1 MKRTLAALLLTLS
14 PCFAFSD
21 SNWYGSLFGGV
32 NFLDFCSRD
41 YQVDLRTG
49 FAFSIS
55 AGYVFPSCLI
65 LEVEGSQRYNSIKE
79 ARFGE
84 EPLTIDGH
92 VSSTALLG
100 NCLYSCKFFK
110 PYLLSLT
117 PYFGF
122 GLGFVN
128 NQVKLKNEIFHKK
141 ATQNSFAA
149 QVILGLFKKI
159 NPYWDVSLEY
169 RFFDSRLN
177 AREHT
182 LGVKTIFYKA

>member
-1 MKRTLAALLLTLS
+1 MKRTLAAFLLIVS
-14 PCFAFSD
+14 HGFAFSEA
-21 SNWYGSLFGGV
+21 NWYGTLFGGV
-32 NFLDFCSRD
+32 NFLDFSSRD
-41 YQVDLRTG
+41 YQVDLRQG
-49 FAFSIS
+49 FAFSLS

-65 LEVEGSQRYNSIKE
+65 LEVEGSTRYNSIKE
-79 ARFGE
+79 ARFRE

-92 VSSTALLG
+92 ASSTALLG
-100 NCLYSCKFFK
+100 NCLYTCKFLK

-128 NQVKLKNEIFHKK
+128 NQVKLRNDIFHKK

-149 QVILGLFKKI
+149 QVILGLFQKI
-159 NPYWDVSLEY
+159 NPYFDVSLEY

-182 LGVKTIFYKA
+182 LGIKTIFYKP